1 MKKILIRIL
10 ISTFFGI
17 ILGVITECALI
28 FNWKTISLITQT
40 IGFWIIVVLLGTL
53 FSKDYKSAMLTNI
66 LLLDFM
72 SLSYY
77 FVRFIYSS
85 HINWYSIQWYIVQG
99 TIGAIIISIM
109 LKLPKKGKYISVFFY
124 LCLIFYFI
132 YYYIINRTLQ
142 GAWTADRNIN
152 YNIYIFIAIIGIV
165 LCAFSIFKSLKNI
178 KHEA

>member
-40 IGFWIIVVLLGTL
+40 IGFWVIVVLLGTL
-53 FSKDYKSAMLTNI
+53 FSKDYKSAILTNI

-77 FVRFIYSS
+77 FVS
-85 HINWYSIQWYIVQG
+85 
-99 TIGAIIISIM
+99 
-109 LKLPKKGKYISVFFY
+109 
-124 LCLIFYFI
+124 C
-132 YYYIINRTLQ
+132 
-142 GAWTADRNIN
+142 
-152 YNIYIFIAIIGIV
+152 
-165 LCAFSIFKSLKNI
+165 KN
-178 KHEA
+178 K